1 MQWSI
6 DVWGYQFT
14 IWQFAGNLSFGLT
27 AVSFYVR
34 DMLALRAIS
43 ILAGAIGVLYNYF
56 LPQGTL
62 WLVIFWLCVFMAINA
77 LRIAHLVIERRG
89 VSFSEEERELFE
101 TVFKNFAPVEF
112 MKLLRLG
119 VWRSAEVDAILAI
132 EGEAV
137 DELTLIYNGEV
148 IIEKGGAEIA
158 RSRDGTMIGEMSFI
172 QGGNATATV
181 RTARPTRCL
190 VWPTSELRKLLQRNP
205 TMDIAMNTVFSL
217 GLARK
222 LGGAPS
228 VNL

>member
-1 MQWSI
+1 MQWGI
-6 DVWGYQFT
+6 ELWGYHFT
-14 IWQFAGNLSFGLT
+14 VWQFAGNLSFGLT

-43 ILAGAIGVLYNYF
+43 IVAGAVGVLYNYF

-62 WLVIFWLCVFMAINA
+62 WLVIFWLCVFILINA
-77 LRIAHLVIERRG
+77 FRIGHLIIERRG
-89 VSFSEEERELFE
+89 VSFTDEERELFE

-119 VWRSAEVDAILAI
+119 EWRSREADQVLAV

-137 DELTLIYNGEV
+137 EELTLIYNGEV
-148 IIEKGGAEIA
+148 IVEKGGAEIA

-172 QGGNATATV
+172 QGGHATATV

-190 VWPTSELRKLLQRNP
+190 VWPVGDLRKLLTRNP
-205 TMDIAMNTVFSL
+205 TMDIAMNTLFSL
-217 GLARK
+217 DLAKK

-228 VNL
+228 